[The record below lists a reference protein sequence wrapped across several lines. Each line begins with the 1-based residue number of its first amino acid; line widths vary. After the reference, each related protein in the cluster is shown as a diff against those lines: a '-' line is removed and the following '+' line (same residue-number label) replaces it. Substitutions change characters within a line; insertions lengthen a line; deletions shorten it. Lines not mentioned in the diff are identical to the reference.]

1 MKLDP
6 TQEPVLAEVSE
17 PVLTAAERASGMRK
31 FIVFSLIGVLMF
43 LTPLY
48 WDGKW
53 TIGLGIAAD
62 SVRAVVKP
70 YLPLTAVCIVV
81 LSAVLSVAV
90 AVFKPQWSRR
100 DTAFAVIFRVNW
112 LWLLLR
118 VLGAVFVVMIYT
130 QKGPEWVISANTG
143 GVILNDLNPVLI
155 PFFFFAMLLLPFL
168 VDYGLMEYV
177 GTLLRKPFQKVFRL
191 PGRAAIDATASWLGS
206 GTVGVLITSQQ
217 YEKGFYS
224 QREAAVIATSFS
236 LASVA
241 FSLLVTDFMGI
252 AHLFVPFYMTVVVAG
267 VVAAVVMPRIPPLSR
282 KQDRYHPKS
291 GKQISEA
298 AEEGGATH
306 ARALD
311 QAVRRAHT
319 MPGFGTV
326 LGSSFQVLAD
336 VYLGLMPV
344 VFAIGT
350 LALALSEYTPL
361 FTVLSY
367 PMVPFLELLQIPEA
381 AKAAPAML
389 VGFADMFLPAVLGK
403 GIENEMTRFVI
414 ACMALTQVIY
424 MTEVGALILKARIG
438 LNILELFVIFLLRTL
453 ITLPIIALMAHWVVF
468 A

>member
-1 MKLDP
+1 MKPDA
-6 TQEPVLAEVSE
+6 TQEPVLASQTE
-17 PVLTAAERASGMRK
+17 PVLTAAERARALRK

-48 WDGKW
+48 WDNKW
-53 TIGLGIAAD
+53 TIGLGIVAD

-90 AVFKPQWSRR
+90 TVFKPQWSRR
-100 DTAFAVIFRVNW
+100 DTAFAAIFRVNW

-118 VLGAVFVVMIYT
+118 VLGAVFIVMIYT
-130 QKGPEWVISANTG
+130 QTGPEWVISANTG

-177 GTLLRKPFQKVFRL
+177 GMLLRKPFQKIFRL

-241 FSLLVTDFMGI
+241 FSLLITDFIGI
-252 AHLFVPFYMTVVVAG
+252 PHLFVPFYLTVVLSG
-267 VVAAVVMPRIPPLSR
+267 LTAAFIMPRIPPLSR
-282 KQDRYHPKS
+282 KKDQYHPKS
-291 GKQISEA
+291 GKQISEDA
-298 AEEGGATH
+298 HAGGGTH
-306 ARALD
+306 ARAVE
-311 QAVRRAHT
+311 QAVRRAHA
-319 MPGFGTV
+319 MPGFGKVTAH
-326 LGSSFQVLAD
+326 SFQVLAD

-350 LALALSEYTPL
+350 VALALSEYTSL
-361 FTVLSY
+361 FKVLSY
-367 PMVPFLELLQIPEA
+367 PLVPLLELLRIPEA
-381 AKAAPAML
+381 AAAAPAML

-403 GIENEMTRFVI
+403 GIDNDMTKFVI
-414 ACMALTQVIY
+414 ACVSMTQVIY
-424 MTEVGALILKARIG
+424 MTEVGALILKARLG
-438 LNILELFVIFLLRTL
+438 LNILELFLIFLLRTL
-453 ITLPIIALMAHWVVF
+453 ITLPIIVLMAH
-468 A
+468 